1 MAEHPEKFPAREDE
15 YAYTV
20 VPAAS
25 ETFRNLMLREGITT
39 AWDSKRITFTS
50 DKLLNMR
57 RLKER
62 GIIKS
67 YTISKLSRKGETVEE
82 G

>member
-1 MAEHPEKFPAREDE
+1 LAEHREKNPAREDE

-20 VPAAS
+20 VPAAL
-25 ETFRNLMLREGITT
+25 ETFRNLMLREGIVTV
-39 AWDSKRITFTS
+39 WENKRITFAS

-57 RLKER
+57 RLKEI

-67 YTISKLSRKGETVEE
+67 YTISKLSRKRETVEE

>member
-1 MAEHPEKFPAREDE
+1 LVEHREKSPVKEDE
-15 YAYTV
+15 YAYMV
-20 VPAAS
+20 VPAAL
-25 ETFRNLMLREGITT
+25 ETFRNLMLREGIIT
-39 AWDSKRITFTS
+39 AWDNKRITFTS
-50 DKLLNMR
+50 EKLLNLR
-57 RLKER
+57 RCKER

>member
-1 MAEHPEKFPAREDE
+1 MTEHHEKFPAKKDE

-20 VPAAS
+20 VPAAL
-25 ETFRNLMLREGITT
+25 ETFRNLMFREGIIT
-39 AWDSKRITFTS
+39 AWDDKRITFTS
-50 DKLLNMR
+50 EKLLNLR

>member
-1 MAEHPEKFPAREDE
+1 LTEHHEKLPAIEDE

-20 VPAAS
+20 VPAAL

-39 AWDSKRITFTS
+39 AWDTKSITFTS

>member
-1 MAEHPEKFPAREDE
+1 
-15 YAYTV
+15 
-20 VPAAS
+20 
-25 ETFRNLMLREGITT
+25 MLREGIVT

-50 DKLLNMR
+50 DKLLNLR

-62 GIIKS
+62 GIIRS
-67 YTISKLSRKGETVEE
+67 YIISKLSRKGETVEE